1 MLSNQQKLVIIIDY
15 TKDKKFFT
23 DPEYSALQIAPFIQ
37 TSQFVFETLNLV
49 YEVRDKGNIAVREQG
64 RNRKDRYSS
73 LSYANYL
80 AELIENEK
88 YKKGKKRKS
97 KFMFFYN

>member
-1 MLSNQQKLVIIIDY
+1 MSPSSSKNI
-15 TKDKKFFT
+15 
-23 DPEYSALQIAPFIQ
+23 
-37 TSQFVFETLNLV
+37 FVFETLNLV

>member
-1 MLSNQQKLVIIIDY
+1 M
-15 TKDKKFFT
+15 
-23 DPEYSALQIAPFIQ
+23 
-37 TSQFVFETLNLV
+37 
-49 YEVRDKGNIAVREQG
+49 REQG